1 MPGVMQPGIADPGR
15 LKQCFPFAPVGTDI
29 FESLKRAGIS
39 RLVLINGH
47 GGKAPGIQ

>member
-1 MPGVMQPGIADPGR
+1 MYPDWQEASIHRDAAR
-15 LKQCFPFAPVGTDI
+15 PVARSLG

-47 GGKAPGIQ
+47 GGNYVPVFA